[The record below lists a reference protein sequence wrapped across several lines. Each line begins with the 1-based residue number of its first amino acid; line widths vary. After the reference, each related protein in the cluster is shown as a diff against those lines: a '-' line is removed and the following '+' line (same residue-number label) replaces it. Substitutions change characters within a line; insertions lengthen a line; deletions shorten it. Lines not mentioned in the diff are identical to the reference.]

1 MKFLSIFVLLAG
13 GLLVNGC
20 QTATTTASNQSPVA
34 QTAPAVNATPVVA
47 GVPPVVSATPVVVG
61 VTPTDDV
68 ARISLAEAK
77 AAFDTGTAVFVDSRA
92 EAAWKAERI
101 KGAINIMVGQSD
113 AKLKQLPK
121 DKKIIVY
128 CS

>member
-1 MKFLSIFVLLAG
+1 MKFLSLFILLAG
-13 GLLVNGC
+13 GLSVNGC
-20 QTATTTASNQSPVA
+20 QTATTTASNQTRVA
-34 QTAPAVNATPVVA
+34 ETAPAVSATPEVI
-47 GVPPVVSATPVVVG
+47 GELPVVSATPVVVG
-61 VTPTDDV
+61 VTPTDDA

-77 AAFDTGTAVFVDSRA
+77 AAFDAGTAVFVDSRA

-101 KGAINIMVGQSD
+101 KGAINIPGGTLDS
-113 AKLKQLPK
+113 KIKQLPK